1 MKPPARFG
9 AFRHIFGFCAKI
21 LYSIATLIDARPRGH
36 HLRFQRQQFDLIK
49 LILNFMTELV
59 KVGSESKYIDL
70 MVDWSFKKIF
80 GTEVNKDILIE
91 FLKVIFPQYAIS
103 DITYVPTEQLGIME
117 DDRKAIFDVLCRT
130 EDGKTFLVEM
140 QRGYQK
146 HFFERALFYTSF
158 PIMKQGKKALAEE
171 AKGNRPWDFCLDGVF
186 FLGILNFKYE
196 DDEMTE
202 HRYRLLEATSKKLM
216 TDKLEFVF
224 VEVEKFDK
232 GEDELETDLDKW
244 LYLLKNMSNLLK
256 RPERLRDRIFTKLFD
271 VAELAQLD
279 DKDRTNYIKAMNTE
293 RDTYNQIEYARE
305 TGREEGREEGLKE
318 GQSKI
323 AINLIRLGASCE
335 IIVQATG
342 LSEEEVSRLKKEL
355 SNA

>member
-1 MKPPARFG
+1 
-9 AFRHIFGFCAKI
+9 
-21 LYSIATLIDARPRGH
+21 
-36 HLRFQRQQFDLIK
+36 
-49 LILNFMTELV
+49 MTELV

-130 EDGKTFLVEM
+130 VDGKTFLVEM

-171 AKGNRPWDFCLDGVF
+171 ARGNRPWDFSLDGVF

-202 HRYRLLEATSKKLM
+202 HRYRLMEATSKKLM

-279 DKDRTNYIKAMNTE
+279 DEDRTNYIKSMNTE

-305 TGREEGREEGLKE
+305 TGREEGHKVGKEEGLKE
-318 GQSKI
+318 GREEGHKEGKEEGLKEGKEEGLKEGREEGAKRNSCDI
-323 AINLIRLGASCE
+323 AKRMLEKGIDIETISEL
-335 IIVQATG
+335 TG
-342 LSEEEVSRLKKEL
+342 LTEKEISELDRTKSR
-355 SNA
+355 

>member
-1 MKPPARFG
+1 MA
-9 AFRHIFGFCAKI
+9 
-21 LYSIATLIDARPRGH
+21 
-36 HLRFQRQQFDLIK
+36 
-49 LILNFMTELV
+49 ELV
-59 KVGSESKYIDL
+59 KVGSEGKYIDL

-171 AKGNRPWDFCLDGVF
+171 AKGNKPWDFSLDGVF
-186 FLGILNFKYE
+186 FLGILNFRYE

-232 GEDELETDLDKW
+232 GENELETDLDKW

-279 DKDRTNYIKAMNTE
+279 DKDRINYIKSMNTE

-305 TGREEGREEGLKE
+305 TGREEGREEGHKVGKEEGLKVGREE
-318 GQSKI
+318 GRAEGAKQNSFDIAKRMLEKGI
-323 AINLIRLGASCE
+323 AIETISELTCLTEKE
-335 IIVQATG
+335 I
-342 LSEEEVSRLKKEL
+342 SELNRID
-355 SNA
+355 A

>member
-1 MKPPARFG
+1 
-9 AFRHIFGFCAKI
+9 
-21 LYSIATLIDARPRGH
+21 
-36 HLRFQRQQFDLIK
+36 
-49 LILNFMTELV
+49 MTELV
-59 KVGSESKYIDL
+59 KVGSEGKYIDL

-130 EDGKTFLVEM
+130 VDGKTFLVEM

-171 AKGNRPWDFCLDGVF
+171 ARGNRPWDFSLDGVF

-202 HRYRLLEATSKKLM
+202 HRYRLMEATSKKLM

-244 LYLLKNMSNLLK
+244 LYLLKNMSNLLG

-279 DKDRTNYIKAMNTE
+279 DKDRTNYIKSMNTE

-305 TGREEGREEGLKE
+305 SGREEGLEEGHKKGHKEGEEEGLKE
-318 GQSKI
+318 GRAEGVKQTSFDI
-323 AINLIRLGASCE
+323 AKRMLEKGIDIGTISEL
-335 IIVQATG
+335 TG
-342 LSEEEVSRLKKEL
+342 LTEKEISELNRID
-355 SNA
+355 A

>member
-1 MKPPARFG
+1 
-9 AFRHIFGFCAKI
+9 
-21 LYSIATLIDARPRGH
+21 
-36 HLRFQRQQFDLIK
+36 
-49 LILNFMTELV
+49 MTELV
-59 KVGSESKYIDL
+59 KVGSEGKYIDL

-130 EDGKTFLVEM
+130 VDGKTFLVEM

-171 AKGNRPWDFCLDGVF
+171 ARGNRPWDFSLDGVF

-244 LYLLKNMSNLLK
+244 LYLLKNMSNLLG

-279 DKDRTNYIKAMNTE
+279 DKDRTNYIKSMNTE

-305 TGREEGREEGLKE
+305 SGREEGLEEGHKKGHKEGKEEGLKE
-318 GQSKI
+318 GRAEGVKQTSFDI
-323 AINLIRLGASCE
+323 AKRMLEKGIDIGTISEL
-335 IIVQATG
+335 TG
-342 LSEEEVSRLKKEL
+342 LTEKEISELNRID
-355 SNA
+355 A

>member
-1 MKPPARFG
+1 
-9 AFRHIFGFCAKI
+9 
-21 LYSIATLIDARPRGH
+21 
-36 HLRFQRQQFDLIK
+36 
-49 LILNFMTELV
+49 MTELV
-59 KVGSESKYIDL
+59 KVGSEGKYIDL

-171 AKGNRPWDFCLDGVF
+171 ARGNRPWDFSLDGVF

-224 VEVEKFDK
+224 VEVDKFDK
-232 GEDELETDLDKW
+232 SEDELETDLDKW

-279 DKDRTNYIKAMNTE
+279 DEDRINYIKSMNTE

-305 TGREEGREEGLKE
+305 SGREEGREEGHKVGKEEGLKE
-318 GQSKI
+318 GRAEGVKQNSFDI
-323 AINLIRLGASCE
+323 AKRMLEKGIDIGTISEL
-335 IIVQATG
+335 TG
-342 LSEEEVSRLKKEL
+342 LTEKEISELNRID
-355 SNA
+355 A

>member
-1 MKPPARFG
+1 
-9 AFRHIFGFCAKI
+9 
-21 LYSIATLIDARPRGH
+21 
-36 HLRFQRQQFDLIK
+36 
-49 LILNFMTELV
+49 MTELV
-59 KVGSESKYIDL
+59 KVGSEGKYIDL

-130 EDGKTFLVEM
+130 VDGKTFLVEM

-171 AKGNRPWDFCLDGVF
+171 ARGNRPWDFSLDGVF
-186 FLGILNFKYE
+186 ILGILNFKYE

-202 HRYRLLEATSKKLM
+202 HRYRLMEATSKKLM

-244 LYLLKNMSNLLK
+244 LYLLKNMSNLLD

-279 DKDRTNYIKAMNTE
+279 DKDRIKYIKAMNTE

-305 TGREEGREEGLKE
+305 SGREEGLEEGHKKGHKEGKEEGLKE
-318 GQSKI
+318 GRAEGVKQNSFDI
-323 AINLIRLGASCE
+323 AKRMLEKGIDIETISEL
-335 IIVQATG
+335 TG
-342 LSEEEVSRLKKEL
+342 LTEKEISELNRID
-355 SNA
+355 A